1 MSLFQRIKTPFDDQ
15 VEDTLAQ
22 PGDRLLTVGVLLRE
36 RREELGFDLD
46 TIGEALRIKP
56 VYLAALEQG
65 RAQDLPGATYAIG
78 FIRAYAQLLDL
89 DSERILD
96 SYKAECAEM
105 HARPD
110 LTLPVALGARS
121 VPGGPILL
129 VGVILALCG
138 YGTWYYLS
146 TSERSRPERVSAVPA
161 DLQRVAQGAVT
172 PLPGGVPGPSRPAPA
187 TVSGAASGPGS
198 SSATASPGPRL
209 SSGLLAPQDLPASPS
224 LPASGPPSAPLTPG
238 MPDPGSSGPG
248 SPSAAP
254 LSPVSPSPVSP
265 SPVSA
270 GSGSHSAGPANQG
283 VVGKP
288 AAAAPP
294 VPAAPPGSVVASAKD
309 DAARPTPSNTAV
321 QTGDAGVKPDGRIDI
336 RALADCW
343 IQVRAADQSIVFS
356 RVLKAGETYH
366 VSRAGLSLRTGN
378 AGALAIAVDGKPAPT
393 IGAIGTLRRNVVLEP
408 EALLAGTA
416 VQG

>member
-1 MSLFQRIKTPFDDQ
+1 VSLFQRIKTPFDDQ
-15 VEDTLAQ
+15 AEDILAQ

-110 LTLPVALGARS
+110 LALPVALGARS

-146 TSERSRPERVSAVPA
+146 TSERSRPERVAAVPA
-161 DLQRVAQGAVT
+161 DLQRVAQGTMT
-172 PLPGGVPGPSRPAPA
+172 PLPGGTAPAPSRPAPA
-187 TVSGAASGPGS
+187 PVSGAGAGLGASSG
-198 SSATASPGPRL
+198 TASPGPRL
-209 SSGLLAPQDLPASPS
+209 SSGLLAPPDLSASLS
-224 LPASGPPSAPLTPG
+224 LPASGPPSPPLPPG
-238 MPDPGSSGPG
+238 VPDPGPPGPG
-248 SPSAAP
+248 SPSPGSPGAGSAAP
-254 LSPVSPSPVSP
+254 P
-265 SPVSA
+265 
-270 GSGSHSAGPANQG
+270 NQG
-283 VVGKP
+283 IVAKP

-294 VPAAPPGSVVASAKD
+294 GSTAVVASAKD
-309 DAARPTPSNTAV
+309 DTARPTPSNTAGP
-321 QTGDAGVKPDGRIDI
+321 TGDAGVKPDGRIDI
-336 RALADCW
+336 RAVADCW
-343 IQVRAADQSIVFS
+343 IQVRAADRSIVFS

-366 VSRAGLSLRTGN
+366 VPRAGLSLRTGN
-378 AGALAIAVDGKPAPT
+378 AGGLAIAVDGKPAPT